1 MPKLKLVHQF
11 SLLAVVA
18 LLLIVGLALLD
29 FHYKSTINTITR
41 EQERLL
47 LIREQL
53 AKVEREILRAR
64 LDESQMI
71 SSRKSSFFE
80 RFEQKVETIRSV
92 LNTLTSQFQA
102 DAITEPQSIM
112 LKTLNRYHKY
122 VHKTLTLQ
130 KQMGLEGKQGLL
142 VELIAIETALQ
153 NVLYTIDNKKLNL
166 LFLQMQ
172 LLEKDFSNTLNMK
185 LADKLL
191 TLASTFSEELKT
203 QNLSKTHQDNLP
215 LYLTNYR
222 DKVSQLMNKIVE
234 IELSIATSTLQF
246 EHMFPNLQKSQQR
259 TNELIALTAEKL
271 AEQLH
276 VSEFQTIAIFSG
288 AFIIL
293 AIFMFFQIRSAQTL
307 VTRLHQLAICM
318 RYVAAG
324 DFEKSINLPQG
335 QDEVGVLARTFS
347 KMTSQIKSQ
356 MAVIE
361 NEHKMIQQEKDKS
374 EKLLLNILP
383 SAIAARLKQQETLIA
398 DKFENATVLFCDIVG
413 FTTLSAA
420 ISPDEVVQTLNLIFT
435 SFDALTTNYG
445 LEKIKTIGD
454 AYMVVGGVPNPCDN
468 HAERIAQTALEM
480 LKSVE
485 SLAKKIGQPLSIRVG
500 IHSGEVIAGV
510 IGTTK
515 IAYDLWGDTV
525 NTASRMESH
534 GVPGKIHCSEET
546 YQLLKA
552 KFQLELRGNIEI
564 KGKGNMRTYFL
575 IQHN

>member
-1 MPKLKLVHQF
+1 
-11 SLLAVVA
+11 
-18 LLLIVGLALLD
+18 
-29 FHYKSTINTITR
+29 
-41 EQERLL
+41 
-47 LIREQL
+47 
-53 AKVEREILRAR
+53 
-64 LDESQMI
+64 
-71 SSRKSSFFE
+71 
-80 RFEQKVETIRSV
+80 
-92 LNTLTSQFQA
+92 
-102 DAITEPQSIM
+102 
-112 LKTLNRYHKY
+112 
-122 VHKTLTLQ
+122 
-130 KQMGLEGKQGLL
+130 
-142 VELIAIETALQ
+142 
-153 NVLYTIDNKKLNL
+153 
-166 LFLQMQ
+166 
-172 LLEKDFSNTLNMK
+172 
-185 LADKLL
+185 
-191 TLASTFSEELKT
+191 
-203 QNLSKTHQDNLP
+203 
-215 LYLTNYR
+215 
-222 DKVSQLMNKIVE
+222 
-234 IELSIATSTLQF
+234 
-246 EHMFPNLQKSQQR
+246 
-259 TNELIALTAEKL
+259 
-271 AEQLH
+271 
-276 VSEFQTIAIFSG
+276 
-288 AFIIL
+288 
-293 AIFMFFQIRSAQTL
+293 
-307 VTRLHQLAICM
+307 M